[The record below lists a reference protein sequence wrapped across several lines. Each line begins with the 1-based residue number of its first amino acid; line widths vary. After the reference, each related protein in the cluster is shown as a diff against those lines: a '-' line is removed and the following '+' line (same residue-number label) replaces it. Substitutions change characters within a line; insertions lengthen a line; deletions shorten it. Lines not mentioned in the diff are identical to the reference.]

1 MSLQSV
7 IHFFETNAPD
17 IRVLEMPTSTATVAE
32 AAAVHGVEPGQIAKT
47 LSLWL
52 KDEVIILVMA
62 GDTRLDNTKFKAE
75 FNAKARMLNAEEVL
89 AWTGHPVGGVCP
101 FGLPHPLRIFVD
113 VSLRRFKEVLPAA
126 GDIHAAARIDPE
138 RLGALVN
145 AQWVDIAK
153 PADGSSSA

>member
-126 GDIHAAARIDPE
+126 GDIHAAVRIDPE

>member
-7 IHFFETNAPD
+7 INFFETNAPD

-126 GDIHAAARIDPE
+126 GDIHAAVRIDPE